1 MKIRIK
7 LFHLNIF
14 SILILIASSCST
26 GNFSSKAR
34 YTKLK
39 FINNSENNIK
49 HFTQTAESATAIG
62 DTSIRNT
69 IILNKSA
76 IKPEFDNF
84 VAINNEV
91 SNTYSQNDIEL
102 PSIFETLNNTN
113 TELNGQISTNPVNQ
127 PENIAE
133 ITKKLKNNKQN
144 DSEDWWLIFAGLI
157 PLLFV
162 IYLAIVLD

>member
-1 MKIRIK
+1 LRD
-7 LFHLNIF
+7 
-14 SILILIASSCST
+14 IL
-26 GNFSSKAR
+26 
-34 YTKLK
+34 
-39 FINNSENNIK
+39 
-49 HFTQTAESATAIG
+49 
-62 DTSIRNT
+62 
-69 IILNKSA
+69 
-76 IKPEFDNF
+76 
-84 VAINNEV
+84 V
-91 SNTYSQNDIEL
+91 SNFIEL
-102 PSIFETLNNTN
+102 IIFETLNNTN